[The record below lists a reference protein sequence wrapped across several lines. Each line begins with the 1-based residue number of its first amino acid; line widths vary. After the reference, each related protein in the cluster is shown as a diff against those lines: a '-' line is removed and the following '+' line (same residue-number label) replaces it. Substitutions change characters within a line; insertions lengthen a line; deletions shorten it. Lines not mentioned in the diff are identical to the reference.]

1 MVEQVEIKDDGL
13 TEAQNQSTLD
23 KGTTERPSW
32 LPEKFNS
39 AEEMAKSYTEL
50 EKAYSSEKTA
60 VDTATEQQKVAEE
73 ATGLSLD
80 PYYKEYAD
88 NGNLSE
94 KSYTDL
100 QGKGLSK
107 ELIDSYIA
115 GQQAIA
121 DSQLTQIYNAAGGK
135 QNYDEVV
142 KWASENLPA
151 NEIATF
157 NKIVETGSNEEAILA
172 AQGLKARM
180 DNVVG
185 QTPTLV
191 KGGISPTENAYQSTA
206 EIISAIND
214 PRYQVDTAYRK
225 NVEEKIKRSNAI
237 G

>member
-13 TEAQNQSTLD
+13 TEAQNKSTLD
-23 KGTTERPSW
+23 TSTAERPSW

-39 AEEMAKSYTEL
+39 AEEMAKSYSEL
-50 EKAYSSEKTA
+50 EKAYSEKAA
-60 VDTATEQQKVAEE
+60 VDTATEQQKTAEE
-73 ATGLSLD
+73 ATGISLD

-142 KWASENLPA
+142 KWASENLPES
-151 NEIATF
+151 EITTF

-172 AQGLKARM
+172 AQGIKARM